1 MKESFVHVY
10 TGNGK
15 GKSTAAFGLALRA
28 LFAGKKVYIA
38 QFIKDMKYH
47 ETGIETVM
55 DGIKIEQL
63 GAGCF
68 IDRKPNEHDREV
80 ATAALQKCGKIL
92 ESGKFDV
99 VILDEITI
107 ALYFK
112 LFSSEDVIKILQSR
126 NPKVEVVLT
135 GRYAPQELIDYA
147 DLVTEM
153 REVKHYYT
161 QGVLSRDGID
171 VKQIAKSSILFINYF
186 SSQVKCWRS
195 CAGFSH
201 SLPRTIKLRP
211 L

>member
-68 IDRKPNEHDREV
+68 IDRKPNEHDRKSQ
-80 ATAALQKCGKIL
+80 LQLYKNA
-92 ESGKFDV
+92 EKFW
-99 VILDEITI
+99 
-107 ALYFK
+107 
-112 LFSSEDVIKILQSR
+112 
-126 NPKVEVVLT
+126 NP
-135 GRYAPQELIDYA
+135 A
-147 DLVTEM
+147 
-153 REVKHYYT
+153 
-161 QGVLSRDGID
+161 
-171 VKQIAKSSILFINYF
+171 
-186 SSQVKCWRS
+186 
-195 CAGFSH
+195 
-201 SLPRTIKLRP
+201 SLMW
-211 L
+211 

>member
-1 MKESFVHVY
+1 MHVY

-107 ALYFK
+107 
-112 LFSSEDVIKILQSR
+112 
-126 NPKVEVVLT
+126 
-135 GRYAPQELIDYA
+135 LI
-147 DLVTEM
+147 
-153 REVKHYYT
+153 T
-161 QGVLSRDGID
+161 QIWLRKCV
-171 VKQIAKSSILFINYF
+171 KSSTIILRVFYPETVLMCNK
-186 SSQVKCWRS
+186 SQNHQS
-195 CAGFSH
+195 YS
-201 SLPRTIKLRP
+201 
-211 L
+211 

>member
-28 LFAGKKVYIA
+28 LFAGKKV
-38 QFIKDMKYH
+38 
-47 ETGIETVM
+47 
-55 DGIKIEQL
+55 KIEQL

-68 IDRKPNEHDREV
+68 IDRKPDQHDREV

-112 LFSSEDVIKILQSR
+112 LFSSEDVIKILQNR

-171 VKQIAKSSILFINYF
+171 V
-186 SSQVKCWRS
+186 
-195 CAGFSH
+195 
-201 SLPRTIKLRP
+201 
-211 L
+211 